1 MSTDLQICHLRL
13 VLVWWS
19 VVGIFGWQSVFEEGE
34 IVREEDVVHNA
45 AQIYNSVE
53 RNGLLSALY
62 FRRACT
68 DTASSAWTN
77 DCLNYLQLDQDV
89 QGGFFKCSSRFSAP
103 KVPNALHPTRATFS
117 VNFQWKKAPRW
128 LSKFFSF
135 HFGTENDQYE
145 DIIGLVWTMDMCESK
160 DTFRYLLKM
169 R

>member
-13 VLVWWS
+13 ALVLWS

-34 IVREEDVVHNA
+34 IVGEDVVHNA

-77 DCLNYLQLDQDV
+77 ACLNYLRLDQDE
-89 QGGFFKCSSRFSAP
+89 QGGFFKCSSRFSAS

-117 VNFQWKKAPRW
+117 GNFQHKKLLVDWPC
-128 LSKFFSF
+128 FFSKYKIIQARILSIDKCIK
-135 HFGTENDQYE
+135 GNYNDN
-145 DIIGLVWTMDMCESK
+145 IAHL
-160 DTFRYLLKM
+160 
-169 R
+169 

>member
-19 VVGIFGWQSVFEEGE
+19 VVGIFRWQSVFEGGE
-34 IVREEDVVHNA
+34 IVGEEDVVHNA

-77 DCLNYLQLDQDV
+77 ACLNYLQLDQDV

-103 KVPNALHPTRATFS
+103 KVPSTRATF
-117 VNFQWKKAPRW
+117 QEKWKKAPRW
-128 LSKFFSF
+128 LSKFFFPFWYWKSVGAVKRN
-135 HFGTENDQYE
+135 HPVCISNRT
-145 DIIGLVWTMDMCESK
+145 T
-160 DTFRYLLKM
+160 YLFSCNP
-169 R
+169 